1 MYTTPSPDDLIE
13 GVIIS
18 LGADIMPAVNNPRAQ
33 ATVAMMQAILQQ
45 VRQTLPHYQEYL
57 VEEHN
62 GMVEVMRDVAAAIGK
77 ARGPEA
83 TRIRKRAKTLGGRAA
98 LPTPVDPAAVS
109 AGSKLLN
116 QGILDTMLDL
126 DVLQRAGNKDADK
139 ALNLIRAHLAPRYAR
154 DAATLLVGAGMVG
167 RG

>member
-1 MYTTPSPDDLIE
+1 MYTTPSPDDLLE
-13 GVIIS
+13 GVIVS
-18 LGADIMPAVNNPRAQ
+18 LAADIMPAVNNPRAQ

-57 VEEHN
+57 AEEHN
-62 GMVEVMRDVAAAIGK
+62 GMTEVMRAVASAIGG
-77 ARGPEA
+77 AAGPEA
-83 TRIRKRAKTLGGRAA
+83 DRIRERATTLGGRA
-98 LPTPVDPAAVS
+98 PFPMPVDPAEVS

-126 DVLQRAGNKDADK
+126 DVLQRAGNKDADT
-139 ALNLIRAHLAPRYAR
+139 ALGIIRTHLGPRYAR
-154 DAATLLVGAGMVG
+154 DCATLLVGAGMVG